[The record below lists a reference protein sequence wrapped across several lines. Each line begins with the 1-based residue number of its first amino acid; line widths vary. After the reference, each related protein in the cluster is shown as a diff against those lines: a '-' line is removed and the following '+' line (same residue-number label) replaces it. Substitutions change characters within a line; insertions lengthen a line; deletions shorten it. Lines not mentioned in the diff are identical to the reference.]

1 MTDGQSCDKND
12 HNAKDRKMAMSTFL
26 TIANDWM
33 IESYPSFFLKIEDK
47 ILHKV
52 SLFTVIITV

>member
-1 MTDGQSCDKND
+1 MTDGQSGDKND
-12 HNAKDRKMAMSTFL
+12 HNAKHRKMAMFTIL
-26 TIANDWM
+26 MIANDWM
-33 IESYPSFFLKIEDK
+33 IESCPSFFLKIEDK